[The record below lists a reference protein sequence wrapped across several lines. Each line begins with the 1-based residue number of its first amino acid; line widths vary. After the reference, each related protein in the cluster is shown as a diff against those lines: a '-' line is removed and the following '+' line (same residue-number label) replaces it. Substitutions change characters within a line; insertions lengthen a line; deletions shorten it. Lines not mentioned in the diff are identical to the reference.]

1 MRIEF
6 IGFEDG
12 ESQIVG
18 FDSPHILDFPGKA
31 RYLVDGERR
40 AIDWTPQR
48 DISTLQERILEAVI
62 IPKLWDDEVNVRDE
76 LGIKFTGFTW
86 EGEDWDLIDVEPI
99 LFERDML
106 TKGEKESLTKQIIG
120 RAIPYYRI
128 ELVGFPN
135 TKEE

>member
-1 MRIEF
+1 MKIEF

-12 ESQIVG
+12 KSQIVG
-18 FDSPHILDFPGKA
+18 FDSPHVLDFPGKA

-48 DISTLQERILEAVI
+48 DISTLQERILENVV
-62 IPKLWDDEVNVRDE
+62 IPKLYEDEVNVRDE

-99 LFERDML
+99 LYERGML

>member
-18 FDSPHILDFPGKA
+18 FDSPHVLDFPGKA
-31 RYLVDGERR
+31 HYSVDGEKR
-40 AIDWTPQR
+40 AIDWTPQK

-76 LGIKFTGFTW
+76 LGIEFTGFTW

-106 TKGEKESLTKQIIG
+106 TKGEKESLTKQIIKA
-120 RAIPYYRI
+120 AIPYYEI

-135 TKEE
+135 IKEE

>member
-6 IGFEDG
+6 IGFEEG

-18 FDSPHILDFPGKA
+18 FDSPHVLDFPGKA
-31 RYLVDGERR
+31 RYTVDGERR
-40 AIDWTPQR
+40 AIDWYPHS
-48 DISTLQERILEAVI
+48 DIATLQERILENVV
-62 IPKLWDDEVNVRDE
+62 IPKLWDDEVNVREE

-99 LFERDML
+99 LYERGML
-106 TKGEKESLTKQIIG
+106 TKGEKESLTKQIIEK
-120 RAIPYYRI
+120 AIPYYGI

>member
-12 ESQIVG
+12 KSQIVG

-31 RYLVDGERR
+31 RYVVDGERK

-62 IPKLWDDEVNVRDE
+62 IPKLWDDRVNVRDE

-128 ELVGFPN
+128 ELVGFP
-135 TKEE
+135 KLEE

>member
-18 FDSPHILDFPGKA
+18 FDSPHVLDFPGKA
-31 RYLVDGERR
+31 NYTVDGEKR

-86 EGEDWDLIDVEPI
+86 DGEDWDLIDVEPI

-106 TKGEKESLTKQIIG
+106 TKGEKESLTKQIIKA
-120 RAIPYYRI
+120 AIPYYEI